1 MKTIDEIYRELLEVF
16 SDQSGYLPSA
26 SCDLSARLY
35 AVAAQVQAL
44 YLQASWVL
52 DQAFPQTA
60 QGQYLDYHAETRGIS
75 RSVAT
80 AAEGYLRFLVDTAV
94 GQDLEIPE
102 GTVCMTGDGVRF
114 ATIQP
119 GVLTAG
125 TMQTDVLA
133 RAMEPGSAGNVAAG
147 TVTLMAVPPAGVR
160 RCSNPVAFAGGAD
173 QESDEALRQRI
184 LDSYRR
190 LPNGANAAYYEQVA
204 MSYPGVASAKA
215 VGRVRGIGTVD
226 VTVATEAGLPGEE
239 LLEEIQDYL
248 EQRRE
253 IAVDVLVQG
262 PEEVAVDIAVSLQA
276 AEGYTYD
283 EAEDAA
289 DAAIR
294 ALFTGDLLGRSVTLA
309 QLGNTL
315 YALDEVENYH
325 FTSPTAD
332 VAADVTELPRL
343 GTLTIT
349 DMEEA

>member
-16 SDQSGYLPSA
+16 SNQSGYLPSA

-35 AVAAQVQAL
+35 AVAAQIQAL

-80 AAEGYLRFLVDTAV
+80 AAEGYLRFLIDTVV

-102 GTVCMTGDGVRF
+102 GTVCMTGEGLRF
-114 ATIQP
+114 TTIQP
-119 GVLTAG
+119 AVLTAG
-125 TMQTDVLA
+125 SMQVDVLA
-133 RAMEPGSAGNVAAG
+133 RAMEPGSAGNVAAE
-147 TVTLMAVPPAGVR
+147 TVTLMAVPPSGIR
-160 RCSNPVAFAGGAD
+160 RCINPVAFAGGAD
-173 QESDEALRQRI
+173 QESDGALRQRI
-184 LDSYRR
+184 LDSYKR

-204 MSYPGVASAKA
+204 MSFPGVAAAKA

-239 LLEEIQDYL
+239 LLEEIRAYL

-253 IAVDVLVQG
+253 IAVDVLVQA
-262 PEEVAVDIAVSLQA
+262 PEEVTVDVVVSLLA
-276 AEGYTYD
+276 AEGYTFE
-283 EAEDAA
+283 EAKAAA

-294 ALFTGDLLGRSVTLA
+294 SHFTGDLLGQSVTLA
-309 QLGNTL
+309 QLGHML

-325 FTSPTAD
+325 FTSPSAD
-332 VAADVTELPRL
+332 VATEVTQLPRL
-343 GTLTIT
+343 GALTIT
-349 DMEEA
+349 DMEGA